1 MEHREL
7 GRDREAIRKMI
18 LTIITINRN
27 NAAGLERTM
36 QSVAAQTRTDFEYI
50 VVDGAST
57 DGSQDVIQK
66 QATSFGERIHWI
78 SEPDAGIYSAMN
90 KGIQM
95 AMGDYVEFL
104 NSGDCLASKEVVE
117 QMFHALEQNDYP
129 NILYGNM
136 LKAMPDGQTRRDRC
150 FAGKPITLKGF
161 IRGSLNHSPAYIRRT
176 LFDKYGLYDESMKVV
191 SDWKWYLQA
200 VVLGEETPVYTD
212 LDVTQFDMTGI
223 SETNV
228 ELREYERRKEL
239 QELIPAGI
247 LTDYDTH
254 LQDIERMEQLRRH
267 PWAFKLTWFL
277 ERCLFKLD
285 KNRLKEYVE
294 K

>member
-1 MEHREL
+1 
-7 GRDREAIRKMI
+7 MI

-36 QSVAAQTRTDFEYI
+36 QSVAAQTRTDLEYV

-66 QATSFGERIHWI
+66 LSETFGNRIKWV

-90 KGIQM
+90 KGIRM
-95 AMGDYVEFL
+95 ATGDYVQFL
-104 NSGDCLASKEVVE
+104 NSGDSLASKDVVE
-117 QMFHALEQNDYP
+117 RMYFALEQNGYP
-129 NILYGNM
+129 SILYGNM
-136 LKAMPDGQTRRDRC
+136 LKAMPDGRTRRDRC

-161 IRGSLNHSPAYIRRT
+161 IRGSLNHSPAYIKKS
-176 LFDKYGLYDESMKVV
+176 LFEKYGLYDESMRIV

-200 VVLGEETPVYTD
+200 IILGEETPVYTD
-212 LDVTQFDMTGI
+212 IDVTLFDMTGI
-223 SETNV
+223 SETNA
-228 ELREYERRKEL
+228 ELRESERRKEL
-239 QELIPAGI
+239 MEMIPAGI
-247 LTDYDTH
+247 LKDYDTH

-267 PWAFKLTWFL
+267 PWAFKFTWFL

-285 KNRLKEYVE
+285 KNRLKECV
-294 K
+294 KSDKT